1 MSEGT
6 RCVWVCDV
14 CGYAMC
20 DCMRCVRLCDVC
32 WCELFVVTCVGY
44 DVGCEVFVV
53 SCVGCAVCGYARCGV
68 V

>member
-1 MSEGT
+1 M
-6 RCVWVCDV
+6 CVWVCDV

-32 WCELFVVTCVGY
+32 CCELFVVTCVGY